1 MELPRYVVRDSS
13 NRETPCDEEAA
24 IALLDS
30 DPASLI
36 SLQEFDRWVS
46 GQSFIEFGDLAFENA
61 NFEVRRPTPATGFN
75 FIIST
80 ETYPPAPI
88 SRRLGI
94 VASEQVA
101 TVSAVKEMMMA
112 VSDVLGSQSNTTT
125 KELAQAREAVL
136 RDLRLKAIKKG
147 AQGIIGLHLNY
158 SSIEGK
164 GILMLLV
171 TGYGTA
177 VTFAKE

>member
-13 NRETPCDEEAA
+13 NRETPCDEETA
-24 IALLDS
+24 IALLND
-30 DPASLI
+30 DPSGLI

-46 GQSFIEFGDLAFENA
+46 GQSFVQYGDLAFEDA
-61 NFEVRRPTPATGFN
+61 NLAVHPPSPVSGFN

-80 ETYPPAPI
+80 ETYPPFTVA
-88 SRRLGI
+88 RRLGI

-101 TVSAVKEMMMA
+101 TVSAVKEVMMA
-112 VSDVLGSQSNTTT
+112 VSDVLGTQSNTTSS
-125 KELAQAREAVL
+125 ELAKARESVL
-136 RDLRLKAIKKG
+136 RDLRQKGIKRG
-147 AQGIIGLHLNY
+147 AQGIIGVHLNY

-164 GILMLLV
+164 GLLMLLV

>member
-1 MELPRYVVRDSS
+1 MDLPRYVVRDSS
-13 NRETPCDEEAA
+13 NRETPCDEETA
-24 IALLDS
+24 IDLLNE
-30 DPASLI
+30 DPGSLV

-46 GQSFIEFGDLAFENA
+46 GQSFIEFGDLAFEDA
-61 NFEVRRPTPATGFN
+61 NLEVLHPVPASESS

-80 ETYPPAPI
+80 ETFPPYPIA
-88 SRRLGI
+88 RRLGI
-94 VASEQVA
+94 VASEQIA
-101 TVSAVKEMMMA
+101 TVSVAKELMMA
-112 VSDVLGSQSNTTT
+112 VSDVLGTQSKTTSN
-125 KELAQAREAVL
+125 ELARAREAVL
-136 RDLRLKAIKKG
+136 YDLRLKAAKKR